1 MNPIMFP
8 FYVHFEQQI
17 KREKKP
23 KPTNLPSFTFYRL
36 DASSLYCDY
45 LGIEILH

>member
-17 KREKKP
+17 KREKK
-23 KPTNLPSFTFYRL
+23 KQTNKFTIIHFL
-36 DASSLYCDY
+36 
-45 LGIEILH
+45 